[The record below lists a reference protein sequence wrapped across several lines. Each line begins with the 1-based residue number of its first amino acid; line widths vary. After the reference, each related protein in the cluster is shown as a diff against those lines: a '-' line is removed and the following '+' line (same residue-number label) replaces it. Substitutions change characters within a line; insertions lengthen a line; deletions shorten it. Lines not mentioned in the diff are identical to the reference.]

1 MTKSPLKSSTPS
13 QACAPMSPPSV
24 PKPPLERAASP
35 TSLPEDSLRGGRLK
49 VLTLACPDGRGQAM
63 AHLRLPTVGTA
74 TRAGLVILPPFGEEG
89 NRARRFLAH
98 LARLLAARGIASL
111 LLDLSGNGESPQ
123 TRAPLRIAEWFAEID
138 SAVKRLAA
146 SAEQS
151 VPTAIFGMRHGGMVA
166 AERHRCAPAGGP
178 DQGLILFDVPPEPV
192 GGRLAR
198 VRRRLFSDPAG
209 LPPLDDGAH
218 TCLHDPELIHYV
230 SRIPVIPVPSD
241 ESDVPDPANPSAVH
255 RLAGSTCAPP
265 VWAQREALVP
275 AELLLALAHRL
286 ESILVQEGSAQ

>member
-1 MTKSPLKSSTPS
+1 M
-13 QACAPMSPPSV
+13 
-24 PKPPLERAASP
+24 
-35 TSLPEDSLRGGRLK
+35 RGGRFE
-49 VLTLACPDGRGQAM
+49 VLTLACPHGRGQAM
-63 AHLRLPTVGTA
+63 AHLRLPATGTA

-98 LARLLAARGIASL
+98 LARILAARGIASL

-123 TRAPLRIAEWFAEID
+123 TRAPLRITEWFTEID
-138 SAVKRLAA
+138 SAVERLA
-146 SAEQS
+146 SGAERS

-166 AERHRCAPAGGP
+166 AERHRCAPAGSP

-198 VRRRLFSDPAG
+198 FRRRLFPDPAG

-218 TCLHDPELIHYV
+218 TCLHNPELIHYV
-230 SRIPVIPVPSD
+230 SRIPAIPVPSD
-241 ESDVPDPANPSAVH
+241 ETDVPDPASPAAVH
-255 RLAGSTCAPP
+255 RLVGNTCAPP

-275 AELLLALAHRL
+275 AELLLPLAHRL
-286 ESILVQEGSAQ
+286 ESILIQEGVAP